1 MTDLDPVPDDG
12 ISAFGAAT
20 LDASMLDP
28 QTRRAAPLGGAL
40 FSITE
45 STTPG
50 ACLDPGPAHAAA
62 RADRAGARDDAPAP
76 AMSAGERAARLVW
89 AHIAEPRDP
98 KAHALVDTLGH
109 EEALSAVEES
119 PDKWENFTTR
129 LRALDLD
136 EQRRR
141 LDVVGAR
148 VLVPGDEE
156 WPTGL
161 DELPETPHALF
172 VIGEGDLACAAE
184 RSVALVGARAAT
196 HYGQRIAAQIALGVG
211 AHGVSVVSGGAFGI
225 DAAAHRGALAGDADT
240 VCVVAGGV
248 DRVYPTAHE
257 ELFARVRERGVIVS
271 EMPLGF
277 APMRQRF
284 LHRNRLIAALAPGTV
299 VVEAG
304 LRSGSL
310 STARR
315 AEELNRVVGAVPG
328 PVTSAASAGCH
339 ELVRDGVA
347 VLVTGAEDV
356 MELVG
361 SYGPRATTRDTLP
374 VLARPEDAV
383 GPRARL
389 VWDALPLREPTSLE
403 RVARTA
409 GRPEREV
416 VSALGELLAAGL
428 AAREDGGWR
437 KA

>member
-1 MTDLDPVPDDG
+1 
-12 ISAFGAAT
+12 
-20 LDASMLDP
+20 
-28 QTRRAAPLGGAL
+28 
-40 FSITE
+40 
-45 STTPG
+45 
-50 ACLDPGPAHAAA
+50 
-62 RADRAGARDDAPAP
+62 
-76 AMSAGERAARLVW
+76 
-89 AHIAEPRDP
+89 
-98 KAHALVDTLGH
+98 
-109 EEALSAVEES
+109 
-119 PDKWENFTTR
+119 
-129 LRALDLD
+129 
-136 EQRRR
+136 
-141 LDVVGAR
+141 
-148 VLVPGDEE
+148 
-156 WPTGL
+156 
-161 DELPETPHALF
+161 
-172 VIGEGDLACAAE
+172 
-184 RSVALVGARAAT
+184 
-196 HYGQRIAAQIALGVG
+196 
-211 AHGVSVVSGGAFGI
+211 
-225 DAAAHRGALAGDADT
+225 
-240 VCVVAGGV
+240 
-248 DRVYPTAHE
+248 
-257 ELFARVRERGVIVS
+257 
-271 EMPLGF
+271 
-277 APMRQRF
+277 MRQRF